1 MSNHN
6 DDDEALERKILKLAA
21 AAYDRGDNALELQ
34 ELVAATGAS
43 PERVEAALEQLC
55 AKGYM
60 RFEVWAR
67 H

>member
-1 MSNHN
+1 MSIH
-6 DDDEALERKILKLAA
+6 DDDDQALERKILKLAV

-34 ELVAATGAS
+34 ELVATTGAS